1 MSRRAPDTQ
10 RVFDLVAAAVG
21 LVASSPLWLGA
32 AIGVRLG
39 SPGPVFH
46 RAVRVGRDG
55 VPFTLYKFRSM
66 HTGAHAKGPGIT
78 VAGDAR
84 ITRIGRVLRRSK
96 LDELPQ
102 LLNVV
107 KGEMSIVGPR
117 PEDGRYVDR
126 YTLGQREILRW
137 RPGITSPA
145 SVLFR
150 DEEAVLARIGGDLDA
165 AYVAHMADKIDV
177 DLRYFRERSVR
188 GDLRIVVQT
197 VSAIVRP

>member
-1 MSRRAPDTQ
+1 MSRRADSQ
-10 RVFDLVAAAVG
+10 RLFDLVGAAVG
-21 LVASSPLWLGA
+21 LVVTSPLWAGA
-32 AIGVRLG
+32 AVGVRLS
-39 SPGPVFH
+39 SPGPILH

-66 HTGAHAKGPGIT
+66 RTGAHTMGPGIT

-84 ITRIGRVLRRSK
+84 ITRVGRVLRGTK

-102 LLNVV
+102 LLNVL

-117 PEDGRYVDR
+117 PEDGRYVDQ
-126 YTLGQREILRW
+126 YTPAQREILTW

-165 AYVAHMADKIDV
+165 AYVTHMADKIEV
-177 DLRYFRERSVR
+177 DLRYFRERSVL
-188 GDLRIVVQT
+188 GDLRLVAQT
-197 VSAIVRP
+197 LAAIGRR